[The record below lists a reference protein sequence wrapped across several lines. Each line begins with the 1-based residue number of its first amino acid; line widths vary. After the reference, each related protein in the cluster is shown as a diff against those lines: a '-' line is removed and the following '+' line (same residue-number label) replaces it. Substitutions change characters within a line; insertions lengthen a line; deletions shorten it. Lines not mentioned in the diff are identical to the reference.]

1 MTRPWP
7 EMDLGNCLSHYPV
20 WRTSTLLRTW
30 PGWSVTPA
38 PVWAWRR
45 LFLEGQSG
53 SIISS
58 LLIAGLL
65 GWFVAST
72 KYCSLNRLWL
82 LSARANRIMVSH
94 IKKSWIFMNLVMT
107 CHVLSFYS
115 GPTTLLL
122 YILHLVLTDT
132 WFLVCPEYWSRRL
145 ASTTCCGG
153 CKSNWP
159 LLTLLFTHFGGT

>member
-7 EMDLGNCLSHYPV
+7 KTDLVDLGNCLSHYPV
-20 WRTSTLLRTW
+20 WRTSTLLKTW

-82 LSARANRIMVSH
+82 LSANVANRIMVSH
-94 IKKSWIFMNLVMT
+94 IKKSWIFMNLVMYYLSILDQPRCSYT
-107 CHVLSFYS
+107 SFILCWQTPDFWCVLNI
-115 GPTTLLL
+115 GPGDLRAPPVVAVARVTG
-122 YILHLVLTDT
+122 H
-132 WFLVCPEYWSRRL
+132 C
-145 ASTTCCGG
+145 
-153 CKSNWP
+153 
-159 LLTLLFTHFGGT
+159 